1 MQRKYKQK
9 NKQQLIFILL
19 ILLSIMVISFKF
31 LIKNSQPFGVTV
43 LKVSS
48 NSMVPTF
55 KKGDFIIIKRQTE
68 YAVGDIITYIVREEN
83 QTYYVTHRIIEKNE
97 DEYITKGDANNRE
110 DLQSVKSDDIKG
122 KVLFHK

>member
-1 MQRKYKQK
+1 
-9 NKQQLIFILL
+9 
-19 ILLSIMVISFKF
+19 MVISFKF

-55 KKGDFIIIKRQTE
+55 KKGDFIIIKKQTE
-68 YAVGDIITYIVREEN
+68 YAVGDIITYIAREEN

-122 KVLFHK
+122 KVLFHKQIPYNKDLLNLYEKN